1 MYVFGSTEK
10 AALQEIGSS
19 FTLRLG
25 SPRTEFP
32 AMREFGEPSV
42 ELESGGFD
50 DTMMDGERP
59 EGKGTNEP
67 PPEEVD
73 GDGRGKRMWK
83 MGSRNQSRG
92 RRPNCQRLMNTNDD
106 GR

>member
-25 SPRTEFP
+25 LPRTEFP
-32 AMREFGEPSV
+32 AVRELGEPSA
-42 ELESGGFD
+42 ELEFGGFD
-50 DTMMDGERP
+50 DTMTDGERP
-59 EGKGTNEP
+59 EGKGTNQP

-73 GDGRGKRMWK
+73 GRKGEEDVEDGEPESKPRKETK
-83 MGSRNQSRG
+83 LPAFDEYQ
-92 RRPNCQRLMNTNDD
+92 
-106 GR
+106 

>member
-19 FTLRLG
+19 LTLRLG

-32 AMREFGEPSV
+32 AVREFGEPSA
-42 ELESGGFD
+42 ELEFGWFD
-50 DTMMDGERP
+50 HTMTDGERP
-59 EGKGTNEP
+59 EGKGTDQQ
-67 PPEEVD
+67 PPEE
-73 GDGRGKRMWK
+73 DGRGKRMWK
-83 MGSRNQSRG
+83 IGSRNLSWG
-92 RRPNCQRLMNTNDD
+92 RKQNCQHLMNTSDD